1 MLRAR
6 FIDVTY
12 THTEGMETCI
22 VAAGIPF
29 APDTTLLAKRRS
41 LENGGALAHLKTA
54 LLNEPKGHVAMYG
67 GFLVPPSSREFD
79 TGIIWS
85 DGNLCND
92 MCGHGTIALGMAMVS
107 GGLVAESA
115 DGHTFIRFET
125 TLGNQRAVVPTVKGT
140 ANIIGYAKW
149 LIDPKD
155 PVGQG
160 FVVT

>member
-1 MLRAR
+1 MLEAR

-29 APDTTLLAKRRS
+29 APGTTLLEKRRS
-41 LENGGALAHLKTA
+41 LEPGGRLAPLKTA
-54 LLNEPKGHVAMYG
+54 LLNEPRGHVAMYG
-67 GFLVPPSSREFD
+67 GFLVPPSSGEFD

-92 MCGHGTIALGMAMVS
+92 MCGHGTIAVGMMMVS
-107 GGLVAESA
+107 SGLVPESA

-125 TLGNQRAVVPTVKGT
+125 TAGLVT
-140 ANIIGYAKW
+140 AEVCSNEHSVEW
-149 LIDPKD
+149 TRL
-155 PVGQG
+155 VGQG